1 MSDLAWPLLVAYVGA
16 STLAGHLLHE
26 LTHVAVARLTGCQHI
41 TVDWPHV
48 RYDAGPLQAL
58 VVSVAP
64 LVVGGVGLAA
74 YGLLGQ
80 HYVAVG
86 TFVVPHPVWF
96 GLVALSMTGKDD
108 LGVAYRVG
116 RGAWQTWRMARM
128 LR

>member
-1 MSDLAWPLLVAYVGA
+1 MTGPAWPLLVAYVGL

-26 LTHVAVARLTGCQHI
+26 LTHVAVARLTGCQNL
-41 TVDWPHV
+41 TVEWPHV
-48 RYDAGPLQAL
+48 RYRGGPLQAL

-64 LVVGGVGLAA
+64 LVVGGVALMA
-74 YGLLGQ
+74 YALFGQ

-86 TFVVPHPVWF
+86 SFVVPHPVWF

-108 LGVAYRVG
+108 ILAVVRAV
-116 RGAWQTWRMARM
+116 RGGLQVYRMARM